1 MFTYL
6 LIAAIQDVCCS
17 KVSND
22 LIFLG
27 YCISM
32 IYQCIYQK
40 NIVIWLIGVCAP
52 VFVLFI
58 LFFLKM
64 IGAGDIKLMSVLGGF
79 YGWKISL
86 KVFLLALLYGSVWSV
101 VKFIVHRNMK
111 ERFLYFFQYV
121 QFIFLTKKRISYR
134 NNDAMEKSYT
144 IPFCVTIL
152 WAYCSLV
159 WGGVC

>member
-1 MFTYL
+1 
-6 LIAAIQDVCCS
+6 
-17 KVSND
+17 
-22 LIFLG
+22 
-27 YCISM
+27 
-32 IYQCIYQK
+32 
-40 NIVIWLIGVCAP
+40 
-52 VFVLFI
+52 
-58 LFFLKM
+58 M

-134 NNDAMEKSYT
+134 NNDVMEKSYT